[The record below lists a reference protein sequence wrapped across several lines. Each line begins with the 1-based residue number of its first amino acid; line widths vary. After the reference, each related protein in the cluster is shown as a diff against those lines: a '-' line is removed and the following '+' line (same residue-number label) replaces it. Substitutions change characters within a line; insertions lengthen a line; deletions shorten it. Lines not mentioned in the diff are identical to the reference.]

1 MTVQQG
7 SQGADVRRL
16 QILLNDKLIPRPHL
30 RVDGDFG
37 ARTHAAVLAFQA
49 QERLKVD
56 GVVGERT
63 WAALGQKAPTN
74 AELRASHETAV
85 RLDDTDLDEVELAK
99 FQAIIDRFK
108 EEE

>member
-1 MTVQQG
+1 MFSSFVAILVTVAIFTYIG
-7 SQGADVRRL
+7 IRRGWGWF
-16 QILLNDKLIPRPHL
+16 RH
-30 RVDGDFG
+30 
-37 ARTHAAVLAFQA
+37 
-49 QERLKVD
+49 
-56 GVVGERT
+56 T